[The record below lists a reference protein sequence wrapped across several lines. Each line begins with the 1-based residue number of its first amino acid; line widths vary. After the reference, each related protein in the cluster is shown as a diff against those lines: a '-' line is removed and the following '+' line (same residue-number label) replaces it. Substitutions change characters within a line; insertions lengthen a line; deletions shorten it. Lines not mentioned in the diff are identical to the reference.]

1 MCAAPSDPSLSLT
14 TTPPPQT
21 SSGPA
26 LLLTANAAS
35 TAAQGYFVFRHP
47 RTTCNTASIVNVL
60 QTATVLRA
68 WCLAMTVAVLTC
80 GVDRDTDS
88 PVKATLTWVWL
99 GGAGAVVAGGAVYY
113 FRAKRAW
120 EDSDGVGET
129 EMSGRK
135 GGAAQG
141 VRA

>member
-1 MCAAPSDPSLSLT
+1 MFGAPDASWATLAAACAAGA
-14 TTPPPQT
+14 T
-21 SSGPA
+21 SGTSPRDKA
-26 LLLTANAAS
+26 RAQAPNAAS

-99 GGAGAVVAGGAVYY
+99 AGAGAVVAGGAVSFAAPSIRGYIY
-113 FRAKRAW
+113 PRMIS
-120 EDSDGVGET
+120 DSDASYLT
-129 EMSGRK
+129 I
-135 GGAAQG
+135 
-141 VRA
+141 

>member
-1 MCAAPSDPSLSLT
+1 MQVVGS
-14 TTPPPQT
+14 
-21 SSGPA
+21 
-26 LLLTANAAS
+26 
-35 TAAQGYFVFRHP
+35 P

-68 WCLAMTVAVLTC
+68 WCVAMTVAVLTC

-113 FRAKRAW
+113 LCAKRAW
-120 EDSDGVGET
+120 EKAGKEGTPSASV
-129 EMSGRK
+129 
-135 GGAAQG
+135 
-141 VRA
+141 

>member
-113 FRAKRAW
+113 FCAKRAW
-120 EDSDGVGET
+120 RVKVTTEQVGL
-129 EMSGRK
+129 
-135 GGAAQG
+135 
-141 VRA
+141 